1 MTARNVA
8 VVGTGLIGASWCAR
22 FLRSGYSVLAYDPS
36 PDAEARLHGALAG
49 WLTEPAVGGW
59 RQRLRCVS
67 SLSAALEDVE
77 FVQEN
82 GPERLDL
89 KQPLLAEIDQRCPA
103 TTPIASSSSGLMPS
117 QLQTLTHRHPSR
129 VMVGH
134 PLNPPHLIP
143 TLELVPGPATGDE
156 DLGRARRFYE
166 SVGMVVIVPRK
177 ERPGHVMNRLQAALL
192 REAFQLVADGV
203 VTRDEIDVAVTHGLG
218 LRWAEA
224 GPFALS
230 AIGGGTG
237 GMRHMLDHLGPAL
250 NHWWAS
256 MGGFILDEAAKE
268 LLLAPSPV
276 FHPAPTDPEPYRRFV
291 QAMRTSLAQSS
302 P

>member
-1 MTARNVA
+1 MC
-8 VVGTGLIGASWCAR
+8 GLVELPRDGAK
-22 FLRSGYSVLAYDPS
+22 
-36 PDAEARLHGALAG
+36 
-49 WLTEPAVGGW
+49 
-59 RQRLRCVS
+59 RCGRRDWPHRCELV
-67 SLSAALEDVE
+67 
-77 FVQEN
+77 
-82 GPERLDL
+82 R
-89 KQPLLAEIDQRCPA
+89 PL
-103 TTPIASSSSGLMPS
+103 PS
-117 QLQTLTHRHPSR
+117 QWVLG
-129 VMVGH
+129 VG
-134 PLNPPHLIP
+134 
-143 TLELVPGPATGDE
+143 V
-156 DLGRARRFYE
+156 
-166 SVGMVVIVPRK
+166 
-177 ERPGHVMNRLQAALL
+177 RPLL